1 MTGLGAT
8 ARWTVLLLAGSRPGG
23 DPLTR
28 SLGVDYKPLL
38 PIKGEPMLLRPIRAL
53 LQVEEVATI
62 RVLTQQPERLEGVL
76 PDDPRVAIEK
86 SDATIAATLLRICD
100 DPATPF
106 PLLVTAADHA
116 LLTPGM
122 VREFLAA
129 STDCDVSVAVV
140 SRTNM
145 LARFP
150 EAQRTW
156 LRFGRE
162 LFSGANLFALNTPA
176 AKAGVERWRAI
187 EQDRK
192 KGWRVLMQL
201 GLPLF
206 LGAVLRIRDIHQT
219 ARGLGRSL
227 KIGLKAVEMTDPI
240 AAIDVD
246 KPADYSLVNAILDGR
261 A

>member
-1 MTGLGAT
+1 MSE
-8 ARWTVLLLAGSRPGG
+8 RWTVLLLAGSRPGG

-38 PIKGEPMLLRPIRAL
+38 PIRGEPMLLRPIRAL
-53 LQVEEVATI
+53 LAVERVAEI
-62 RVLTQQPERLEGVL
+62 RALTQDPSRLEGVV
-76 PDDPRVAIEK
+76 PDDPRLVIER
-86 SDATIAATLLRICD
+86 SDETIAATLLRICD
-100 DPATPF
+100 DPSTRF

-116 LLTPGM
+116 LLTSEM
-122 VREFLAA
+122 VTEFLDG
-129 STDCDVSVAVV
+129 STEGDISIAVV
-140 SRTNM
+140 SKTAM
-145 LARFP
+145 LRRFP

-162 LFSGANLFALNTPA
+162 LYSGANLFALRTPQA
-176 AKAGVERWRAI
+176 RVGIERWRAI

-206 LGAVLRIRDIHQT
+206 LGAVLRVRDIHQT
-219 ARGLGRSL
+219 ARGLSRSL
-227 KIGLKAVEMTDPI
+227 GIRIGVVEMSDPI

-246 KPADYSLVNAILDGR
+246 KAADYTLVNEILDVR